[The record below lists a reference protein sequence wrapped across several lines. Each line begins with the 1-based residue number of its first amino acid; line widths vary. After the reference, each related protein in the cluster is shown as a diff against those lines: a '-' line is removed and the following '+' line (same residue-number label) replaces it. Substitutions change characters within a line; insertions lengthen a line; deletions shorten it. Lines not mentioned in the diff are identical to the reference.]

1 MCVWYNKRPSYYP
14 ICHNVNHWWIVQ
26 MFLGAKWYKIFDF
39 YAKKISISQK
49 AFPIC
54 KILVAISKQCVW
66 LVADKEYA
74 KNKMLNYGLAK
85 RFIKW
90 FSHRVNVDQCE
101 FAIVAMLLCAKL
113 MYHNHILIWVLL
125 QCFYI
130 RALWPKSQ
138 KCQNLKWV
146 S

>member
-1 MCVWYNKRPSYYP
+1 M
-14 ICHNVNHWWIVQ
+14 VNLIIVQ

-130 RALWPKSQ
+130 HALWFNAQ
-138 KCQNLKWV
+138 KCLNLNQNLKSV
-146 S
+146 SWQYEIL

>member
-1 MCVWYNKRPSYYP
+1 MYRCFWGQNGTKYWN
-14 ICHNVNHWWIVQ
+14 
-26 MFLGAKWYKIFDF
+26 F
-39 YAKKISISQK
+39 YAKKISISRK
-49 AFPIC
+49 VFPIC
-54 KILVAISKQCVW
+54 TILVAISKQCVW
-66 LVADKEYA
+66 VVVDKEYA
-74 KNKMLNYGLAK
+74 KSKMLNYGLAK

-130 RALWPKSQ
+130 HALWFNAQ
-138 KCQNLKWV
+138 KCLNLNQNLKSV
-146 S
+146 SWQYEIL